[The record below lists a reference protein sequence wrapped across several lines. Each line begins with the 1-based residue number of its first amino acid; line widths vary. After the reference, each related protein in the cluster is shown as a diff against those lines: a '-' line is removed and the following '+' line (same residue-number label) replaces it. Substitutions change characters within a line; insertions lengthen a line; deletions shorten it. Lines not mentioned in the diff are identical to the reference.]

1 MAKAYRFRSSKYLLC
16 EPYSELERQ
25 TIYCS
30 SPEELND
37 PMEGFRDIVWC
48 GDSIVWAN
56 LLKHYVFCLHQAYLL
71 FKVIGQDE
79 RLGSEHIPILGRWDD
94 LPTPQLY
101 ELFDET
107 WKKSQDELGLSGFCD
122 RMESEK
128 RKVRRDELLLY
139 LRYIHLE
146 VFSRIQRVWVENGLA
161 PEEEFTQLASIL
173 REPKPTANEL
183 LELAT
188 LAEANIESFSELMSF
203 TSRQVSEGQRLS
215 HEYHLRDA
223 LSETLKGNQQ
233 FLLIDF
239 PRLYVER
246 LDKLLYPEW
255 YAACFSKS
263 FHNSSMWSHYG
274 DGHKGVCLIF
284 DTSDTTDGSSLDIY
298 RPPRNRVNSGGPSIE
313 EREHSLMPLSDIS
326 YSARPVTI
334 DFFRNIGVL
343 PLPSL
348 MSLWYTDEGGTV
360 SGCADHFT
368 TKNGEDSWRKRHWE
382 DFLSDITSKSK
393 DWEYEQESRLI
404 LHGLLDLALDKRR
417 RTLSYRFE
425 SLTGI
430 IFGIRT
436 SDEDK
441 VRTMDI
447 IQRKCLESER
457 TDFGFFQAYYSP
469 KHEDIR
475 RFKLQV
481 F

>member
-1 MAKAYRFRSSKYLLC
+1 MGWRLKR
-16 EPYSELERQ
+16 EL
-25 TIYCS
+25 
-30 SPEELND
+30 
-37 PMEGFRDIVWC
+37 
-48 GDSIVWAN
+48 
-56 LLKHYVFCLHQAYLL
+56 
-71 FKVIGQDE
+71 
-79 RLGSEHIPILGRWDD
+79 
-94 LPTPQLY
+94 
-101 ELFDET
+101 
-107 WKKSQDELGLSGFCD
+107 
-122 RMESEK
+122 
-128 RKVRRDELLLY
+128 
-139 LRYIHLE
+139 
-146 VFSRIQRVWVENGLA
+146 
-161 PEEEFTQLASIL
+161 TQLAS
-173 REPKPTANEL
+173 RFRKPKPTASKL

-188 LAEANIESFSELMSF
+188 LAEAEIESFSEIMSF
-203 TSRQVSEGQRLS
+203 ASRQVSEGQRLS

-223 LSETLKGNQQ
+223 FSETLKRNQH
-233 FLLIDF
+233 FLLVDF

-284 DTSDTTDGSSLDIY
+284 HTSDTTNGSSLDIY
-298 RPPRNRVNSGGPSIE
+298 RPPRNRVNSGGRSKE
-313 EREHSLMPLSDIS
+313 VREHSSMQLSDIS
-326 YSARPVTI
+326 HSARPVTI

-348 MSLWYTDEGGTV
+348 MRLWYTDEGGNV
-360 SGCADHFT
+360 SGCADHFST
-368 TKNGEDSWRKRHWE
+368 NNGEDSWRERHWE
-382 DFLSDITSKSK
+382 DFLSDITSKSN

-404 LHGLLDLALDKRR
+404 LNGLLDLALDKRR
-417 RTLSYRFE
+417 RTLSYQFE

-441 VRTMDI
+441 VRIIDI

-469 KHEDIR
+469 NHEDIR
-475 RFKLQV
+475 KFRLQV